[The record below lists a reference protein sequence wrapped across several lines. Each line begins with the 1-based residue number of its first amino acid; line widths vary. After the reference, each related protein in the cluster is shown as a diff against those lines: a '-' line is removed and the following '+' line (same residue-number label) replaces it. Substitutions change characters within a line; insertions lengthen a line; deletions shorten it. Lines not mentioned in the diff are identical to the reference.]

1 MLIAGNIHATG
12 EVMVD
17 IGDTSISYTDAGF
30 KTFDNQFI
38 FESLLK
44 DDKRR
49 LILTSNNGT
58 RIKGTKLPAE
68 DPAWMDVDSWS
79 AKPALEFE
87 NFHGEKSGMESF
99 HSVLSSK
106 IEQRYQKVINAFL
119 RYNSSFTYE
128 SSYDNSIL
136 IFKISLV

>member
-12 EVMVD
+12 EVMVG

-58 RIKGTKLPAE
+58 RMKGAKFPAD

-87 NFHGEKSGMESF
+87 NFHGEKSGMQSF
-99 HSVLSSK
+99 DSVLLPRTVH
-106 IEQRYQKVINAFL
+106 RY
-119 RYNSSFTYE
+119 
-128 SSYDNSIL
+128 
-136 IFKISLV
+136 